1 MAIGL
6 WEDLLILI
14 EALDFAKA
22 DSITIVLVSRVKTL
36 SNIKTVAIQENV
48 HVGLVKSKDR
58 LNFFV

>member
-36 SNIKTVAIQENV
+36 SNIKTVAI
-48 HVGLVKSKDR
+48 
-58 LNFFV
+58 